1 MDHRRFLARPDA
13 HRPFAGG
20 EMLARAGGPA
30 AVETLVDRLYDRIDA
45 DGALRPLF
53 GRDLTGERSAQK
65 RFFTEWL
72 GGEGVYSDQ
81 AHVPLAHRHDLLPI
95 TRALAGKW
103 LAHFAAALEVA
114 VADEGAR
121 RAIHDRTR
129 VLAMVLVNEGE
140 PPSALREHPHGTCL
154 RY

>member
-30 AVETLVDRLYDRIDA
+30 AISALVDGLYDRVEK

-53 GRDLTGERSAQK
+53 GRDLTGERAAQK

-72 GGEGVYSDQ
+72 GGETAYSDQ
-81 AHVPLAHRHDLLPI
+81 AYLPLKHRHDLLPI

-121 RAIHDRTR
+121 QSARAISRR
-129 VLAMVLVNEGE
+129 ARG
-140 PPSALREHPHGTCL
+140 
-154 RY
+154 